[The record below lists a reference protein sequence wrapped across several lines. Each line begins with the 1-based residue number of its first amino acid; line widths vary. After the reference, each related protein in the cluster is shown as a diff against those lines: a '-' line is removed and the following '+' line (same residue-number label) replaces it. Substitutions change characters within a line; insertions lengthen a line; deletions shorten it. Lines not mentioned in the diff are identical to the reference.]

1 MLSVFRRLTSDGRWF
16 SSDDSCNQKQRN
28 LFIQFCPLQRVSSR
42 QFRASKQIQF
52 SEQLTR
58 RHGAWCCKG
67 GWPLPGLTAFTWIS
81 AAFTDNG
88 QGSRDRG
95 GGSLKDQG
103 WGLRGESKQD
113 EDRAEAGR
121 GRESDPFI
129 SRPSARPSEL
139 LPAPAQPKQLSHEII
154 KTQLRCPLPTELR
167 KFRWSLTLN

>member
-95 GGSLKDQG
+95 GGGLKDQG
-103 WGLRGESKQD
+103 WGLRAEGWIKAGWGQSGG
-113 EDRAEAGR
+113 RAGPGVR
-121 GRESDPFI
+121 SFHLPPI
-129 SRPSARPSEL
+129 SHQPGQASCFRPQPSQNNF
-139 LPAPAQPKQLSHEII
+139 PM
-154 KTQLRCPLPTELR
+154 R
-167 KFRWSLTLN
+167 